1 MPAPLSTDLRE
12 RVVAAYE
19 RGDGTQAELAE
30 QFDIA
35 ERTVRDWLRRY
46 QETGSVH
53 PSPHGGG
60 QPPRLDE
67 DDQQRLKEL
76 VKQHP
81 DATLQQLIEMLEVPM
96 DDSTL
101 SRWCKRLDLTRKKD
115 GSGGRAGS
123 AGRAAAA

>member
-12 RVVAAYE
+12 RVLAAYE

-35 ERTVRDWLRRY
+35 ERTVRDWLRRC

-60 QPPRLDE
+60 QPRRLDE
-67 DDQQRLKEL
+67 DNRQRLKEL

-81 DATLQQLIEMLEVPM
+81 DATLEQLIEMLEVPM

-101 SRWCKRLDLTRKKD
+101 SRWCKRLGLTRKRRRF
-115 GSGGRAGS
+115 GRPS
-123 AGRAAAA
+123 RTGRT